1 MKFKAC
7 EVPDILVLEGFRCQT
22 NCTIKDVKKKG
33 IAANRRRLEEVIA
46 GSDWGSIL
54 SSLLGLGRDGVKPV
68 VSLLSGTS
76 HYSGI
81 YSISL
86 LLRLSMI
93 LGTERRS
100 FVSCPLWVERYY
112 KLSAHI
118 SLIIPESALKA
129 DNYYMS
135 WWRFCVFISIRNY
148 LMYRFFIVTK
158 LKTWWI
164 YTLCC

>member
-1 MKFKAC
+1 MPNKFYNK
-7 EVPDILVLEGFRCQT
+7 RHQ
-22 NCTIKDVKKKG
+22 KKG
-33 IAANRRRLEEVIA
+33 IAANGRRLEEVIA

-54 SSLLGLGRDGVKPV
+54 SSLLGLEGDGVKPV

-112 KLSAHI
+112 KLLAHI

-135 WWRFCVFISIRNY
+135 WWQFCVFISIGNY

-158 LKTWWI
+158 LKTWCI
-164 YTLCC
+164 YTLCCSVVVKYNITNIAWTDTL

>member
-1 MKFKAC
+1 MKFK
-7 EVPDILVLEGFRCQT
+7 EGFRCQT
-22 NCTIKDVKKKG
+22 KFTIKDIEKKG
-33 IAANRRRLEEVIA
+33 IAVNGRRLGV
-46 GSDWGSIL
+46 
-54 SSLLGLGRDGVKPV
+54 GLGRDG

-100 FVSCPLWVERYY
+100 FLSCPLWVERYNY
-112 KLSAHI
+112 KLLAHI

-135 WWRFCVFISIRNY
+135 WWRFCVSISTLCIDSSLLQNLRHDG
-148 LMYRFFIVTK
+148 
-158 LKTWWI
+158 
-164 YTLCC
+164 YTLCVAQLLLSIILLILLELILFSNCLLICLFVFTRH